1 MNKDRMSS
9 SWANL
14 HKTGGVLLA
23 IRAKPTGKRNRIVNS
38 SGHALE
44 VELAA
49 KPQNGEANAE
59 LVDYISDILRVKKR
73 DFQLISGE
81 KSRDK
86 QVLLQSGL
94 LDLEKVRQLVDLEMN
109 S

>member
-1 MNKDRMSS
+1 MKSRG
-9 SWANL
+9 
-14 HKTGGVLLA
+14 TLLS
-23 IRAKPTGKRNRIVNS
+23 IRAKPTGKRNRI
-38 SGHALE
+38 SGITGPALE

-59 LVDYISDILRVKKR
+59 LVDYISGILRIKKK
-73 DFQLISGE
+73 DLTLVSGD

-86 QVLLQSGL
+86 QLLIHPGL
-94 LDLEKVRQLVDLEMN
+94 LDSEKIKIMIETEFN

>member
-1 MNKDRMSS
+1 
-9 SWANL
+9 
-14 HKTGGVLLA
+14 
-23 IRAKPTGKRNRIVNS
+23 VNT

-59 LVDYISDILRVKKR
+59 LIDYISDILRVKKR
-73 DFQLISGE
+73 DLQLISGD

-86 QVLLQSGL
+86 QLLLQAGL
-94 LDLEKVRQLVDLEMN
+94 LDTEKIRQLVEIEFT

>member
-1 MNKDRMSS
+1 LS
-9 SWANL
+9 L
-14 HKTGGVLLA
+14 HRSGGVLLA
-23 IRAKPTGKRNRIVNS
+23 IRAKPTGKRNRLVNT

-59 LVDYISDILRVKKR
+59 LIDYISDILRVKKR
-73 DFQLISGE
+73 DLQLISGD

-86 QVLLQSGL
+86 QLLLQAGL
-94 LDLEKVRQLVDLEMN
+94 LDTEKIRQLVEIEFT

>member
-1 MNKDRMSS
+1 MS
-9 SWANL
+9 
-14 HKTGGVLLA
+14 GE
-23 IRAKPTGKRNRIVNS
+23 
-38 SGHALE
+38 ALE

-59 LVDYISDILRVKKR
+59 LIDYMSDIFRLKKR
-73 DFQLISGE
+73 DLSLVSGD

-86 QVLLQSGL
+86 QLLVLPGL
-94 LDLEKVRQLVDLEMN
+94 ISEESIIASIVSEFN

>member
-1 MNKDRMSS
+1 M
-9 SWANL
+9 
-14 HKTGGVLLA
+14 V
-23 IRAKPTGKRNRIVNS
+23 RAKPTGKRNRLVSI
-38 SGHALE
+38 SGPALE

-59 LVDYISDILRVKKR
+59 LIDYLSDILHVRKR
-73 DFQLISGE
+73 DIELISGD

-86 QVLLQSGL
+86 QLLVAPGL
-94 LDLEKVRQLVDLEMN
+94 IDLAKATQLIETEF